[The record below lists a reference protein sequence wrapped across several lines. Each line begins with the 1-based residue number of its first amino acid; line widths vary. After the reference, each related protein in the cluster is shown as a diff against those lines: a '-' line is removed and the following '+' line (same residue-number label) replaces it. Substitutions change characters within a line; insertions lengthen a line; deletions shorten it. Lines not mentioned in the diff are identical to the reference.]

1 MYHDTRYEPAKAD
14 VERLQSG
21 MFISIRYIIK
31 RSINM
36 FSVAQLLLQRMALNI
51 KEIQVTWEKPPAL
64 VKRETRRFRHVVGW
78 KTCRFL
84 RSFCRYFIRPEFKV
98 AEEIA
103 KMIDPASEL
112 SKRESIFLRQT
123 LNEVFI
129 TSHIGSI
136 NLLLKFQ
143 MPQSVKARQRRLPTS
158 KQGSLGA
165 SDSEAGWRLAP
176 SRHRLEA
183 GFS

>member
-1 MYHDTRYEPAKAD
+1 
-14 VERLQSG
+14 
-21 MFISIRYIIK
+21 
-31 RSINM
+31 M

-64 VKRETRRFRHVVGW
+64 VKRETHRFRHAVGW
-78 KTCRFL
+78 KTCRFF

-129 TSHIGSI
+129 TSHIISDRLTCCWNSKCHSQLKQDKEGFQLQSKDRLVPMTRRQDGDWPRQDTDWKQVSPSHWLTAP
-136 NLLLKFQ
+136 NLTVPHDKRNLTPPNVVL
-143 MPQSVKARQRRLPTS
+143 R
-158 KQGSLGA
+158 
-165 SDSEAGWRLAP
+165 SD
-176 SRHRLEA
+176 
-183 GFS
+183 